1 MKEEIGKSWG
11 EALIGERGGQF
22 RRGGDEEKNII
33 KNGLKIHKK

>member
-22 RRGGDEEKNII
+22 RRGGMKR
-33 KNGLKIHKK
+33 KISLRMV